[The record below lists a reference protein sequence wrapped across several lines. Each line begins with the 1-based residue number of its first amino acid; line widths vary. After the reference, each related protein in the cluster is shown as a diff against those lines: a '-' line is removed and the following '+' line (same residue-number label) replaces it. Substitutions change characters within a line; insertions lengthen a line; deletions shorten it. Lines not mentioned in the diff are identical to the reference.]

1 MSVVLGSSVKGTG
14 GKLGRKARENLY
26 VMSSDMSTL
35 VMRARDSR
43 ALFLSWF
50 SGGEQSS

>member
-1 MSVVLGSSVKGTG
+1 MVLGSSVKAAG
-14 GKLGRKARENLY
+14 GKLGRKTRENLC

-35 VMRARDSR
+35 VMRAKGSR
-43 ALFLSWF
+43 AFFLSWF